1 MTVLIRM
8 LILPVNLWSL
18 ILWPVNLWSVNLCPV
33 NLCPVNLWP
42 VNLRLVKFLSGLI
55 FLTCAQLSYAQAEAL
70 PIEMIELL
78 GELDDEDG
86 ALDTA
91 LTEIEL
97 EKSKV
102 ITPPNEVKK

>member
-33 NLCPVNLWP
+33 NLWP
-42 VNLRLVKFLSGLI
+42 VNLRLVNFVSGLI
-55 FLTCAQLSYAQAEAL
+55 LLTYAQLSYAQAEAL
-70 PIEMIELL
+70 PLEMIELL

-86 ALDTA
+86 SLDTA

-97 EKSKV
+97 K
-102 ITPPNEVKK
+102 